1 MQTHTVLM
9 VADEG
14 RSHGELIER
23 LCKLLGGE
31 KHLGRSMFLLTD
43 LANVTVNY
51 LHTSFRVLI
60 Q

>member
-1 MQTHTVLM
+1 MLM
-9 VADEG
+9 VAHEG
-14 RSHGELIER
+14 KSHAELIER

-31 KHLGRSMFLLTD
+31 KYLGRSMFLLTD

-51 LHTSFRVLI
+51 LHTFFKVLI